1 MSATDTKNRKTVVLA
16 VVGILVTA
24 LTVFFIWL
32 ALTSSSCSRT
42 VSRWE
47 AEYGRGVDRVV
58 TLYSATGEEIGT
70 WQGIIDV
77 SYETDRVDLLFF
89 DENGAV
95 IDRVV
100 ITPGSGTL
108 VVDQV

>member
-1 MSATDTKNRKTVVLA
+1 MSATDTKNRRKVVLA

-24 LTVFFIWL
+24 LSVLFIWL

-47 AEYGRGVDRVV
+47 AEYGHGVDRVV

-89 DENGAV
+89 DENGTV

-100 ITPGSGTL
+100 ITPGSGML